1 MSSPLA
7 VVEGVGC
14 QRCYLYDSHGWQ
26 GELLANLG
34 FGLLLISHV
43 MKPPHSGNDPGSLA
57 GRSVGVPT
65 AEGWLGAC
73 HPLLAILAV
82 SAVALA
88 VAGVCYP
95 VAGLIDERMGKWIT
109 LPPFEFR
116 RWHFVVLGLVVSPI
130 VETFFFQFLIFKGAS
145 FVGALRRHPWW
156 VVVLTAVIFGGQHFY
171 SAGSI
176 FISTFVGGV
185 FAGGYLLAGAKRRA
199 FWVVTAAHAIVN
211 LVALVVKW

>member
-1 MSSPLA
+1 MQLDDT
-7 VVEGVGC
+7 
-14 QRCYLYDSHGWQ
+14 RGWH
-26 GELLANLG
+26 GELLANPCS
-34 FGLLLISHV
+34 GLLLISHV
-43 MKPPHSGNDPGSLA
+43 MKPPHSGNDLGSLA
-57 GRSVGVPT
+57 GPSDSVSTVG
-65 AEGWLGAC
+65 GWLRVC
-73 HPLLAILAV
+73 HPLLAVLAV
-82 SAVALA
+82 SGVALA

-95 VAGLIDERMGKWIT
+95 VAGLIDERLGKWIT

-145 FVGALRRHPWW
+145 FVGALRRQPWW
-156 VVVLTAVIFGGQHFY
+156 VVVLSAVIFGGQHFY